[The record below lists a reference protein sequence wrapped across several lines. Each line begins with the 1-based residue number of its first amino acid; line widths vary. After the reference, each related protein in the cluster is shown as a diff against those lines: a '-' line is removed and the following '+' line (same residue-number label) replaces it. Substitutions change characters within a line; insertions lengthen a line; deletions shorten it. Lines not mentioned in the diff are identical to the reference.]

1 MQTVDMSPAPV
12 AGTYRRFADILHV
25 QRQIPW
31 KRRAESSGG
40 GPGPGPG
47 PGSGGRSGLVG
58 GARASLRPS
67 GGFLAP
73 W

>member
-1 MQTVDMSPAPV
+1 MSLVPV
-12 AGTYRRFADILHV
+12 TGTYRWSADKVHD
-25 QRQIPW
+25 QRQVSR

-40 GPGPGPG
+40 DPGPGPG
-47 PGSGGRSGLVG
+47 PGGRSGLVG
-58 GARASLRPS
+58 GPRASLRPS